1 MELKKLQN
9 GSDIRGIGSES
20 EMGSIN
26 LTDEAVSLIAGA
38 FAKWLKDKT
47 NKQNLK
53 IAVGRDSRLS
63 GPRIADAVTDC
74 PFKKRRRCLLFG
86 ACLYAGNVHDDGNP
100 GVFIRWSDHD
110 YRFAFAVE

>member
-47 NKQNLK
+47 NKQN
-53 IAVGRDSRLS
+53 
-63 GPRIADAVTDC
+63 
-74 PFKKRRRCLLFG
+74 
-86 ACLYAGNVHDDGNP
+86 
-100 GVFIRWSDHD
+100 
-110 YRFAFAVE
+110 